1 MANPPLYLIDG
12 SGYIFRAYYAIRN
25 LANSHG
31 FPTNAL
37 YGFTQMLWKFLQ
49 TCKPTH
55 AAVVFD
61 AKEPS
66 FRETLF
72 PAYKANRPE
81 PPDDLVPQ
89 FPFFSPLVAGLGL
102 PQFVQPGFEADDLI
116 GTLARSAAAAG
127 HDVVIITGDKDFM
140 QLVDDRITLW
150 DTMRDKR
157 TDTAGVRER
166 FGVTPTQVIE
176 VMGLAGDA
184 IDNVP
189 GVPGIGEKTA
199 IKLIQEWGDVDAVLA
214 HAATIKGK
222 LGQRL
227 AAHAAEAR
235 LSRQLV
241 TIRTDVPLEFSDAA
255 LRVAAPNAEPLRE
268 LCKQFEFT
276 SLLKELAPRVSLER
290 AGYQCLTTPEALAAW
305 VARVRAV
312 GACALDT
319 ETTSLNPRHAALVG
333 ISMAVAPGE
342 AVYIPLRHQYLGVPP
357 QLPLADV
364 VHLLAPVLQDA
375 QVAKYLQ
382 NAKFD
387 LPILVRHGLPVAG
400 LACDTMIAAYLLNPS
415 GPHGLDAMAQQ
426 YLDHTM
432 IAYRDVLARGDGAR
446 HDFADVPLDEACRY
460 AAEDA
465 DATWQLA
472 VRFLPELEREGLAWL
487 FREVEM
493 PLVAVLTDMETIGI
507 ALDAAQL
514 AALGKSLRERLA
526 RVEAEIFSAAGES
539 FNIASPKQLGLIL
552 FEKLQLPGAKR
563 TKTGYAT
570 HAEALER
577 LAAQHPLPRLILEHR
592 GIAKLLSTYIEALP
606 QLIDPATGRIHTSFN
621 QTVAATGRLS
631 SSDPNLQN
639 IPIRSDDGRRIRE
652 AFAAA
657 PGHVLLGADYSQIE
671 LRVLAH
677 LCGDERLVAAFTQDR
692 DVHAETAA
700 ALFGVACAH
709 VSDVQRMVGKTINF
723 GVIYGQTAY
732 GLSQQLGV
740 APAAAQQY
748 IEQYFLQYPGVAAY
762 REQVLAAARRDGRV
776 STLYGRRRFFLEL
789 GSHNVA
795 VRANAERMAFNT
807 VIQGTAA
814 DIMKM
819 AMVEVA
825 RRLPRECPS
834 AQLLLQVHDE
844 LVFEVPHD
852 TVDRLATLVRIAM
865 EGVSLPSG
873 ATWRVPLKAN
883 LATGSNW
890 GQIS

>member
-1 MANPPLYLIDG
+1 MDTPLYLIDG

-25 LANSHG
+25 LSNSHG

-49 TCKPTH
+49 TCRPTY

-66 FRETLF
+66 FREALF

-89 FPFFSPLVAGLGL
+89 FPFFSQIVAGLGL

-116 GTLARSAAAAG
+116 GTLARHATAAG

-140 QLVDDRITLW
+140 QLVDDRVALW

-157 TDTAGVRER
+157 TDAAGVRDR
-166 FGVTPTQVIE
+166 FGVTPAQVTD
-176 VMGLAGDA
+176 VLGLAGDA
-184 IDNVP
+184 VDNVP
-189 GVPGIGEKTA
+189 GVAGIGEKTA
-199 IKLIQEWGDVDAVLA
+199 IKLIQEWGDVEGVLA
-214 HAATIKGK
+214 HATEIKGK
-222 LGQRL
+222 LGERL
-227 AAHAAEAR
+227 QASGAAAR
-235 LSRQLV
+235 LSKQLV
-241 TIRTDVPLEFSDAA
+241 TIRLDVPLTYSDAA
-255 LRVAAPNAEPLRE
+255 LRVAPSDTEQLRA
-268 LCKQFEFT
+268 LFKQFEFT
-276 SLLKELAPRVSLER
+276 SLQKELAPHVSLER
-290 AGYQCLTTPEALAAW
+290 AGYQCLTEPAALAQW
-305 VARVRAV
+305 VERVRSV
-312 GACALDT
+312 GQCALDT
-319 ETTSLNPRHAALVG
+319 ETTSLNPRHAGLVG

-357 QLPLADV
+357 QLPLEAV
-364 VHLLAPVLQDA
+364 VAMLGPVLRDA

-387 LPILVRHGLPVAG
+387 LPILARHGLPVAG
-400 LACDTMIAAYLLNPS
+400 VVCDTMIAAYLLNPG

-432 IAYRDVLARGDGAR
+432 ITFRDVLASGEGERK
-446 HDFADVPLDEACRY
+446 DFTDVPLDDACRY

-472 VRFLPELEREGLAWL
+472 IRFLPELEQEGLAWL

-493 PLVAVLTDMETIGI
+493 PLLHVLMAMETVGVAV
-507 ALDAAQL
+507 DATKLAQL
-514 AALGKSLRERLA
+514 AKGLRERLS
-526 RVEAEIFSAAGES
+526 RVEAEIFSAAGEA
-539 FNIASPKQLGLIL
+539 FNIASPKQLGVIL

-570 HAEALER
+570 HADVLER

-592 GIAKLLSTYIEALP
+592 SLAKLLSTYLDALP
-606 QLIDPATGRIHTSFN
+606 KLIDPTTGRIHTSFN

-639 IPIRSDDGRRIRE
+639 IPIRSDEGRQIRE
-652 AFAAA
+652 AFVAA
-657 PGHVLLGADYSQIE
+657 PNHVLLAADYSQIE

-677 LCGDERLVAAFTQDR
+677 TCEDQRLVAAFAADR

-700 ALFGVACAH
+700 SLFGVAPDQ
-709 VSDVQRMVGKTINF
+709 VSSVQRMVGKTINF
-723 GVIYGQTAY
+723 AVIYGQTAY
-732 GLSQQLGV
+732 GLAQQLGL

-748 IEQYFLQYPGVAAY
+748 IDQYFTQYPGVAAY
-762 REQVLAAARRDGRV
+762 REQVLADARHAGKV
-776 STLYGRRRFFLEL
+776 STLYGRRRFLPEL
-789 GSHNVA
+789 GSHNAA

-814 DIMKM
+814 DIIKV
-819 AMVEVA
+819 AMVAIA
-825 RRLPRECPS
+825 RRLPTACANAR
-834 AQLLLQVHDE
+834 LLLQVHDE
-844 LVFEVPHD
+844 LVFEVPQAD
-852 TVDRLATLVRIAM
+852 LDCLIPVVRTAM
-865 EGVSLPSG
+865 EDVRLPSG
-873 ATWRVPLKAN
+873 AVWRVPLQVN
-883 LATGSNW
+883 LATGPNW
-890 GQIS
+890 GGIS